1 MNERKQVYL
10 IGHVS
15 QDLIDGSNIPVM
27 GGAVAYMA
35 RVFKIMGWDARII
48 TKLPSN
54 HQFLKELN
62 DLGII
67 VHNLPISDDKKK
79 VSMTTFEI
87 NNWGEER
94 DIFLRDK
101 QEDISV
107 DEIRKFS
114 ANISRDA
121 LIVVAPV
128 MDEVDINILPF
139 LRSEGLYSVLCP
151 QGVFRRTRE
160 NGLIYHQR
168 YSDLAWILNYANMA
182 IFSREDMDF
191 YDRESQDKYIKELA
205 RIKPVFVTDG
215 SNGSEF
221 FYQDERITVRALSL
235 KEGERRKFIGAGD
248 VFAAAL
254 LHSMMRGKPLVLD
267 MEFASAYTTQK
278 IGINNGK
285 EGISGLPTIEEF
297 EDFVRNDQERIVDYA
312 MLLLPYVLGREAHYE
327 PSDFSFRR
335 IET

>member
-1 MNERKQVYL
+1 
-10 IGHVS
+10 
-15 QDLIDGSNIPVM
+15 
-27 GGAVAYMA
+27 
-35 RVFKIMGWDARII
+35 
-48 TKLPSN
+48 
-54 HQFLKELN
+54 
-62 DLGII
+62 
-67 VHNLPISDDKKK
+67 
-79 VSMTTFEI
+79 
-87 NNWGEER
+87 
-94 DIFLRDK
+94 
-101 QEDISV
+101 
-107 DEIRKFS
+107 
-114 ANISRDA
+114 
-121 LIVVAPV
+121 
-128 MDEVDINILPF
+128 
-139 LRSEGLYSVLCP
+139 
-151 QGVFRRTRE
+151 
-160 NGLIYHQR
+160 
-168 YSDLAWILNYANMA
+168 MA